1 MQEMYL
7 CIFKNLKEL
16 LMNILYWMNKL
27 MSAKM
32 YLRNNFPRLQ
42 ATICRPGGQ
51 KWPRTKW
58 YSARHEKVKIYF

>member
-32 YLRNNFPRLQ
+32 YLRNNFPSLQ
-42 ATICRPGGQ
+42 ATICRPGG
-51 KWPRTKW
+51 
-58 YSARHEKVKIYF
+58 